1 MVNKKVFKIIW
12 DINLE
17 DFKEILAF
25 LANKTLKLQ
34 KL

>member
-12 DINLE
+12 DINALE

-25 LANKTLKLQ
+25 LANKNPQTP
-34 KL
+34 